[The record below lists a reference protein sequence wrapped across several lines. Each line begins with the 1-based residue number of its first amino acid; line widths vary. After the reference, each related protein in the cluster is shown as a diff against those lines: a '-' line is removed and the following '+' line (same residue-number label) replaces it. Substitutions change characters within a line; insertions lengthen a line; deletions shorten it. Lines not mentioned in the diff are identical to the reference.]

1 MQLDGAA
8 SLALIDSGATH
19 CFVQRSE
26 VPNSWAMYEGNE
38 LKVQPATGHEFLT
51 KSKCL
56 LPITF
61 ARGLEHVADCYVID
75 KLTMPVILGIQWL

>member
-26 VPNSWAMYEGNE
+26 IPNSCAMFEGSE
-38 LKVQPATGHEFLT
+38 LKVQLATGHEFRT
-51 KSKCL
+51 KNKCL

-61 ARGLEHVADCYVID
+61 APGVEHVVDCYVVD
-75 KLTMPVILGIQWL
+75 KLTTPIILGIQWL